1 INFILA
7 AALTPGQDPLSMILM
22 AVPMVLMYELS
33 IIIARYVNPV
43 SEVRV
48 HELGSEEDEEEYDEV
63 EPVYEGVQRSDEE
76 EDDETERDL

>member
-1 INFILA
+1 
-7 AALTPGQDPLSMILM
+7 
-22 AVPMVLMYELS
+22 
-33 IIIARYVNPV
+33 
-43 SEVRV
+43 VRV